1 MYTTREN
8 GMGLPV
14 FTIYITPDDLETLF
28 QSGKIAVGHTADKEK
43 RIFRLVK
50 SQVLLCKDF
59 TAENKEFVETTEN
72 KVVFANF
79 ESPTG
84 FVSKEAH
91 YEWILGLG
99 DVPIHDRGNITGFV
113 RFVPEAD

>member
-8 GMGLPV
+8 GMGVPV
-14 FTIYITPDDLETLF
+14 FTICITPDDLETLF
-28 QSGKIAVGHTADKEK
+28 QTGKIAVGHAAGKEK
-43 RIFRLVK
+43 WIFRLVK
-50 SQVLLCKDF
+50 SPVLLRKDF

-72 KVVFANF
+72 KVVFAVF

-91 YEWILGLG
+91 YEWMLGLG
-99 DVPIHDRGNITGFV
+99 DIPIHDRGNITGFV
-113 RFVPEAD
+113 RFEPETE